1 MNSHLII
8 GTSGHIDHGKTAL
21 IRHLTGIETDRLKDE
36 KARGITIENGYAHL
50 KLSDGSTVGFIDV
63 PGHEKFV
70 KTMISGAVG
79 FDAVMLIIAADEGV
93 KPQTVEHLHILE
105 HLNINQGI
113 IIITKVDLV
122 SRERLEQVKKEIE
135 TFVENTPFQNS
146 KIIPYS
152 IYDGLA
158 KVELIQEI
166 QKIND
171 SKIFAKPLS
180 ISRLYVDRV
189 FSIKG
194 FGTIT
199 TGTMIEG
206 QMTKGDTL
214 VQFPSGKKHRIKG
227 LQVYGENVEK
237 AYYGQR
243 VAINISA
250 ELDEIS
256 RGDLLTSSESIAP
269 TMIIDIQ
276 FKLDSSS
283 KSISHWQRLKLYHGT
298 REILCRIV
306 LTDEL
311 LLPGDEKIVQLRLEE
326 PIYCKAKDRVIIRS
340 YSPMQTVGGGMITNP
355 YASKKGK
362 LVSEM
367 NDEDELLK
375 TLNLF
380 HPIFSI
386 DQSIFEKTSLSFER
400 GLKTIEALL
409 EKSDIVQVS
418 DHCYL
423 TFKIWE
429 DIKRLCLLEI
439 EKEHRLYPLRNGIS
453 KETLRSKINEALKRN
468 VPAIAINSNDFSAII
483 SQLINQEEIKYVKDS
498 IALNTYQQNYTEA
511 QNKMIKSIL
520 RTISDYPQPIV
531 PISEVQKL
539 SYDKNIIKE
548 LLYHLINY
556 EILVKI
562 NDENIMGMEVYNKS
576 RERLIS
582 YFENNASISV
592 AQYRDL
598 LDISRKSTVLLL
610 EHFDKI
616 QLTKRNENTRTLF
629 KK

>member
-1 MNSHLII
+1 MNSHLVI

-63 PGHEKFV
+63 PGHEKFI
-70 KTMISGAVG
+70 KTMISGAIG
-79 FDAVMLIIAADEGV
+79 FDAVMLIIAADEGI

-122 SRERLEQVKKEIE
+122 SAERLEQVKKEINA
-135 TFVENTPFQNS
+135 FLKNTPFQKSN
-146 KIIPYS
+146 IINYS
-152 IYDGLA
+152 IYNDSA
-158 KVELIQEI
+158 KDALIQEI
-166 QKIND
+166 QKLND
-171 SKIFAKPLS
+171 IRTLDKTIS

-194 FGTIT
+194 FGTVT

-206 QMTKGDTL
+206 QLTKGDTII
-214 VQFPSGKKHRIKG
+214 QYPSEKKHRIKG

-250 ELDEIS
+250 EIDEIS
-256 RGDLLTSSESIAP
+256 RGDLLSSSENIAP

-276 FKLDSSS
+276 FKLDISS
-283 KSISHWQRLKLYHGT
+283 KPILHWQRLKLYHGT

-306 LTDEL
+306 LADDSI
-311 LLPGDEKIVQLRLEE
+311 LPGEEKIVQLRLEE

-340 YSPMQTVGGGMITNP
+340 YSPMLTVGGGMIMNP
-355 YASKKGK
+355 YASKKSK
-362 LVSEM
+362 FLFEM
-367 NDEDELLK
+367 NDEVELLK
-375 TLNLF
+375 TLNQF
-380 HPIFSI
+380 QPIFSL
-386 DQSIFEKTSLSFER
+386 DQSIFEKTSLTFEN
-400 GLKTIEALL
+400 GLKTVETLI
-409 EKSDIVQVS
+409 KKTDIIKLNEN
-418 DHCYL
+418 CYL
-423 TFKIWE
+423 TFKLWE
-429 DIKRLCLLEI
+429 DIKKLCLLEI

-453 KETLRSKINEALKRN
+453 KETLRSKLNDALKKN
-468 VPAIAINSNDFSAII
+468 VPAISVTANDFSAIVT
-483 SQLINQEEIKYVKDS
+483 QLINQEEIKLIRDS
-498 IALNTYQQNYTEA
+498 IALNTYHLTYTDA
-511 QNKMIKSIL
+511 QNKIINSIL
-520 RTISDYPQPIV
+520 RTISDYHQPIV

-539 SYDKNIIKE
+539 NYDKNIIKE

-576 RERLIS
+576 RERLIR